1 MANFIK
7 IQSKGTAID
16 NIGSY
21 LINASSVLTVLQMS
35 QTVTD
40 IYLEENADE
49 AQKTR
54 IIIKHTATG
63 TGKASMKDAINN
75 ALTASPGG
83 NPSHVD
89 LPAGISVTSIEF
101 VTT

>member
-7 IQSKGTAID
+7 IQSKGTDIN

-21 LINASSVLTVLQMS
+21 LINASSVLTVLQMN
-35 QTVTD
+35 QTTTD

-49 AQKTR
+49 AEKTK
-54 IIIKHTATG
+54 IVITHTATG

-89 LPAGISVTSIEF
+89 LPAGISVTNIAF